1 MMGAP
6 TSTTNGGSTTTT
18 TTNGSSN
25 GYAIS
30 NSNGS
35 SSTNGKGVD
44 LFANMPEVSPNLF
57 GHPSDDSQRPR
68 SRPTRESVLKRL
80 YEALMRRSL
89 TKVRYMIVYYYFTWL
104 VDGDTCSTQREH
116 YCNAERCN

>member
-1 MMGAP
+1 MGAP

-18 TTNGSSN
+18 TTNGNN
-25 GYAIS
+25 GNYAIS
-30 NSNGS
+30 NGS
-35 SSTNGKGVD
+35 TTNGKGVD

-57 GHPSDDSQRPR
+57 GHPSDDDSQRPR

-89 TKVRYMIVYYYFTWL
+89 TKVRDNDDLI
-104 VDGDTCSTQREH
+104 
-116 YCNAERCN
+116 